1 LFRCLWLNAVTGYL
15 AEIASFTN
23 VEPSKMIDYQE
34 KRDFYRMNMDCSAEY
49 SVNGSGEKG
58 EAIVKDLSSGGLL
71 LWVKQELKPGS
82 EVSIFL
88 QPGSDITPPLNAKV
102 EVIRCDPIE
111 NEQDTYAAA
120 CSMIEILD

>member
-1 LFRCLWLNAVTGYL
+1 M
-15 AEIASFTN
+15 SFTN
-23 VEPSKMIDYQE
+23 VEPSEMIDYKE
-34 KRDFYRMNMDCSAEY
+34 KRDFYRMIMDCSAEY

-71 LWVKQELKPGS
+71 LWVKEEVKPGS
-82 EVSIFL
+82 ELSILL

-111 NEQDTYAAA
+111 EEQDTYAAA
-120 CSMIEILD
+120 CSMVEILD